1 MGNLAREGLRTLV
14 VACKPL
20 TAAQYEHFRSAMGAA
35 KLAKTNR
42 AGAVRAVWDMLQEEM
57 KLLAVTAVEDRLQV
71 VMPPRVPLD
80 LRRTAPPQS
89 LLLLCG
95 LLSSPLLS
103 LRLASSI
110 FFSSSSTNC
119 TN

>member
-1 MGNLAREGLRTLV
+1 MPSLLPSLALPFSQVGNLAREGLRTLV

-71 VMPPRVPLD
+71 MMP
-80 LRRTAPPQS
+80 
-89 LLLLCG
+89 
-95 LLSSPLLS
+95 LLSSHLTQQL
-103 LRLASSI
+103 
-110 FFSSSSTNC
+110 
-119 TN
+119 